1 MVKILVIG
9 NGFDKAHGL
18 KTGYGDFLKWIQY
31 IVGKDDPYIRSGE
44 HPITK
49 EELQES
55 TNIRNNYPGIFRE
68 IKENKDNFW
77 IFHFIKI
84 ENELGPKWLDFESEI
99 ERVTKGLFNDE
110 NVTFKN
116 VASPLK
122 RISSR
127 ELQIPK
133 FVNEAGVFEWLEDE
147 LNKTRRLL
155 EIYLCLCANNTIGN
169 DARLPLFSHIK
180 ANKLISFNYTMTY
193 QNVYNKTI
201 STDYIHGR
209 ARLNHK
215 KNEIC
220 NLVLG
225 FDDHYFDSANT
236 IQALIPFEK
245 YYQRIVYRNSNEY
258 FNWIDAKDKYGNDE
272 EKEVHFYGHSMSPA
286 DGDIIRLLI
295 EGENTKTKIYYRK
308 DHEEDRASMI
318 KNLAI
323 ILTPNGLIKRM
334 GGRNPTI
341 ELISI

>member
-1 MVKILVIG
+1 MAIFGLHLEEPDASGSFFILKGIIMRP
-9 NGFDKAHGL
+9 
-18 KTGYGDFLKWIQY
+18 T
-31 IVGKDDPYIRSGE
+31 E
-44 HPITK
+44 HD
-49 EELQES
+49 LNS
-55 TNIRNNYPGIFRE
+55 LRNII
-68 IKENKDNFW
+68 
-77 IFHFIKI
+77 
-84 ENELGPKWLDFESEI
+84 
-99 ERVTKGLFNDE
+99 
-110 NVTFKN
+110 
-116 VASPLK
+116 
-122 RISSR
+122 
-127 ELQIPK
+127 
-133 FVNEAGVFEWLEDE
+133 
-147 LNKTRRLL
+147 
-155 EIYLCLCANNTIGN
+155 
-169 DARLPLFSHIK
+169 
-180 ANKLISFNYTMTY
+180 
-193 QNVYNKTI
+193 
-201 STDYIHGR
+201 
-209 ARLNHK
+209 RLNHK

-225 FDDHYFDSANT
+225 FDDHYFDSADT

>member
-9 NGFDKAHGL
+9 NGFDLAHGL
-18 KTGYGDFLKWIQY
+18 KTGYVDFLKWIQY
-31 IVGKDDPYIRSGE
+31 IIGNDDPKIRSGE
-44 HPITK
+44 LPITK
-49 EELQES
+49 EELLES
-55 TNIRNNYPGIFRE
+55 TNIRNDYPEIFRE
-68 IKENKDNFW
+68 IKDNRDNFW
-77 IFHFIKI
+77 IYHFIKI

-99 ERVTKGLFNDE
+99 EHITKDLFTAE
-110 NVTFKN
+110 NVTLRN
-116 VASPLK
+116 VASELK
-122 RISSR
+122 RKSSR
-127 ELQIPK
+127 DLQIPK
-133 FVNEAGVFEWLEDE
+133 FVNDAAVYEWLEDE
-147 LNKTRRLL
+147 LNKIRRLL
-155 EIYLCLCANNTIGN
+155 EIYLCICANNTIGKE
-169 DARLPLFSHIK
+169 AKQSLFSSIK

-201 STDYIHGR
+201 PTDYIHGR

-215 KNEIC
+215 KGEAC
-220 NLVLG
+220 NLVMG

-236 IQALIPFEK
+236 IQELIPFEK

-258 FNWIDAKDKYGNDE
+258 FNWIDSKDKYGKNQ

-295 EGENTKTKIYYRK
+295 EGEHTRTKIYYRK

-334 GGRNPTI
+334 GGKNPTI